1 MEYTA
6 RMNEHALVSRAAA
19 AGSCV
24 LLKNVAH
31 TLPFAPEN
39 EEPVC
44 VAVFGIGQI
53 FTPTGLSGMEPWRKI
68 GILDGLSAA
77 SDAVQ
82 PDKLLAH
89 KYRAWALE
97 HPEGS
102 EMPLGNLSMEEFAS
116 ANDAAVIVLSR
127 TAAHYDPKLT
137 NFEQDM
143 LKKVTG
149 AFTRVVLVLAAPGYM
164 ELTETARSCGAIVFL
179 GLAGQEAGYALAD
192 LLTGKVC
199 PSGKLSFS
207 WPEKLESFGL
217 AAQQYDSF
225 LGYRYFDTF
234 GGDVL
239 YPFGYGLGYGKA
251 ELAAISVGLD
261 GCDVT
266 VSADVENTGETY
278 AVQETVQV
286 YVSRP
291 DSGKT
296 GPAWF
301 LDAFSK
307 TQVLAP
313 GEKQTLH
320 LRFPVTDLALFR
332 EAASAYVLEEGF
344 YDIRVGTSSRAT
356 CLAGSIKLTRSAVV
370 QAVTPCAFPDAE
382 LPARKEPVSLYTY
395 PEEAEERELARR
407 RAIRLSDRNLPR
419 RSRKKGRPF
428 TGCRGDNERHQFS
441 EVTSGACSAFTF
453 IAGMD
458 DANLRRLVC
467 DFGFCPTEV
476 PGAIGASAELPRYGM
491 EAYTIASGVCGL
503 ALKKDIEQDDGTV
516 QHQYTTGFP
525 APSLLSCSFDPDLIF
540 SVGKAIGREMREYGV
555 AFCLAPGCALQRTP
569 FDAVSQE
576 SWSEDPVLTGA
587 CALNFAEGVQTS
599 AAAILRTGTLPRSI
613 EIRIGSF
620 RDIYGLPFS
629 IAAGTYK
636 AVLLPDSTVNGE
648 SLGEDSDLIRSF
660 LVDWK
665 FGGMF
670 LSDGER
676 YCQEPDRVTLERSA
690 LRIVRVLTKK

>member
-24 LLKNVAH
+24 LLKNVAN
-31 TLPFAPEN
+31 TLPFAGTLDA
-39 EEPVC
+39 PVR

-53 FTPTGLSGMEPWRKI
+53 FTPTGLSGMDPWRRI
-68 GILDGLSAA
+68 GILDGLSAERTVA
-77 SDAVQ
+77 QDT
-82 PDKLLAH
+82 LLAH

-116 ANDAAVIVLSR
+116 SNDAAVVVLAR

-137 NFEQDM
+137 GFEQDM

-149 AFTRVVLVLAAPGYM
+149 AFSRVVLVLAAPGYM
-164 ELTETARSCGAIVFL
+164 ELTQEARSCGAIVFL

-192 LLTGKVC
+192 VLTGRVC

-217 AAQQYDSF
+217 AAQQLDSF

-234 GGDVL
+234 GGEL
-239 YPFGYGLGYGKA
+239 LFPFGYGLSYGKA
-251 ELAAISVGLD
+251 EFSSVSVGLD
-261 GCDVT
+261 GCEVT
-266 VSADVENTGETY
+266 VSATVENTGETY
-278 AVQETVQV
+278 PVQEVVQV
-286 YVSRP
+286 YCSRP

-301 LDAFSK
+301 LDTFRK

-313 GEKQTLH
+313 GERQTLH
-320 LRFPVTDLALFR
+320 LRFPVTELAIFR
-332 EAASAYVLEEGF
+332 EKASAYVLEEGY
-344 YDIRVGTSSRAT
+344 YDIRVGSSSRAT
-356 CLAGSIKLTRSAVV
+356 CLAGSIRLTRSAVV

-382 LPARKEPVSLYTY
+382 LPARKEPVRLYTY
-395 PEEAEERELARR
+395 PGEAEELETARR

-428 TGCRGDNERHQFS
+428 TGCRGDDARHTLD
-441 EVTSGACSAFTF
+441 EVKSGACSAFTF
-453 IAGMD
+453 VAGMD
-458 DANLRRLVC
+458 DTSLRKLVC
-467 DFGFCPTEV
+467 DFGFCPSDV
-476 PGAIGASAELPRYGM
+476 PGALGASAELPRYGLSPM
-491 EAYTIASGVCGL
+491 TIASGVCGL
-503 ALKKDIEQDDGTV
+503 ALKKDLEQDDGSFR
-516 QHQYTTGFP
+516 HQYTTGFP
-525 APSLLSCSFDPDLIF
+525 APGMLACSFDPDLIF
-540 SVGKAIGREMREYGV
+540 SVGKAIGREMQEYGV

-576 SWSEDPVLTGA
+576 SWSEDPVLTGL
-587 CALNFAEGVQTS
+587 CALFFCKGVQTHG
-599 AAAILRTGTLPRSI
+599 AAILRAGTLPRSL
-613 EIRIGSF
+613 EIRLSSL
-620 RDIYGLPFS
+620 RDIYALPFE
-629 IAAGTYK
+629 IAAHACK
-636 AVLLPDSTVNGE
+636 AALLPDSIVNGE
-648 SLGEDSDLIRSF
+648 ALGEDCDLIRS
-660 LVDWK
+660 LIIDWK

-676 YCQEPDRVTLERSA
+676 YTQEPDRVTLERSA
-690 LRIVRVLTKK
+690 LRIVRVLTQK